1 MVGPRILSRRVFLRR
16 SSQIAAGLAVPYL
29 VPSRALAASG
39 RSGANDRV
47 GVGYIGT
54 GRRSNQLQGLPGDA
68 QIVATC
74 DVNLNRAEALAAK
87 KQCKAFQDYRKLL
100 DQGDVDAVIVATPDH
115 WHALPSI
122 HACQA
127 GKDVYCEKPLSL
139 TIREGRA
146 MVEAARKYKRVFQIG
161 SQQRSDDANRTGC
174 EMVRNGRAGKIH
186 TVIGNNYPSCWEFQ
200 FPGQPVP
207 KGLDWDMWCGQT
219 EPRPYHIDVYNCRA
233 KPGWASLRP
242 YAGGEITGWGSH
254 GFDQIQW
261 ALGMDDTGP
270 VEVWCDDGKVEDFL
284 FTEPTDLRK
293 INDIYRKQL
302 KCQLTYRYANGVVL
316 KLIDGPQGGGR
327 FIGDQG
333 EITIYRGKFDS
344 KPKELVEKPLGSD
357 AIRLYKSGDYT
368 DAHLRNW
375 IDCVK
380 SREKPVADVEIG
392 HRSVTVCHLGNIA
405 RWLGRKLCWDP
416 EKEVFPGDDE
426 ANALLE
432 RPQRRPYQLPN
443 PV

>member
-1 MVGPRILSRRVFLRR
+1 MSGSPILSRRTFLRR
-16 SSQIAAGLAVPYL
+16 SSLVAAGLSVPYF
-29 VPSRALAASG
+29 VPSQVLAASD

-47 GVGYIGT
+47 CVGYIGS
-54 GRRSNQLQGLPGDA
+54 GRRSEQLQGLPDDA
-68 QIVATC
+68 QVVAAC
-74 DVNLNRAEALAAK
+74 DVNLNRAGALAAK
-87 KQCKAFQDYRKLL
+87 RKCKAYQDYRKLL
-100 DQGDVDAVIVATPDH
+100 DQSDVDAVVVVTPDH

-122 HACQA
+122 LACQA

-146 MVEAARKYKRVFQIG
+146 MVEAARKYKRVFQTG
-161 SQQRSDDANRTGC
+161 SQQRSLEKNRIGC

-219 EPRPYHIDVYNCRA
+219 EPRPYHFDVYTCRA
-233 KPGWASLRP
+233 TPGWASFRP
-242 YAGGEITGWGSH
+242 YAGGEITGWGAH
-254 GFDQIQW
+254 GLDQVQW

-284 FTEPTDLRK
+284 FTEPTKHGK
-293 INDIYRKQL
+293 IHDIYRKQSKYKL
-302 KCQLTYRYANGVVL
+302 NYRYANGVVL
-316 KLIDGPQGGGR
+316 KLIDGPSGGGR
-327 FIGDQG
+327 FIGDKG
-333 EITIYRGKFDS
+333 EISIDRGKFSS
-344 KPKELVEKPLGSD
+344 KPKEIVEEPLGQD
-357 AIRLYKSGDYT
+357 AIRLYKSDGYT
-368 DAHLRNW
+368 DGHLKNW
-375 IDCVK
+375 IDCIK
-380 SREKPVADVEIG
+380 SREQPAADVEIG

-405 RWLGRKLCWDP
+405 RWVGRKLRWDP
-416 EKEVFPGDDE
+416 ENEIFPGDDE

-432 RPQRRPYQLPN
+432 RPQRKPYQLPN